1 MEKQAVLLM
10 SYGTPN
16 RTEEI
21 WDYYTHIR
29 HGKEPSQALYDELV
43 GRYEEIGG
51 VSPLAHITE
60 AQRAAIEEKLN
71 ESGTKFCSHCGNN
84 LQYSHSVKD
93 GLPSDDLKQAK
104 IDEHERKT
112 LPIILAIIIIV
123 LLLMCI
129 LPQVFIIV

>member
-1 MEKQAVLLM
+1 MALFKCPECGELISTESISCPKCGYNVNAYMENNGDKIQC
-10 SYGTPN
+10 N
-16 RTEEI
+16 HC
-21 WDYYTHIR
+21 W
-29 HGKEPSQALYDELV
+29 
-43 GRYEEIGG
+43 
-51 VSPLAHITE
+51 
-60 AQRAAIEEKLN
+60 KLN

-112 LPIILAIIIIV
+112 LPIILTIIIIV

>member
-71 ESGTKFCSHCGNN
+71 ESGTGE
-84 LQYSHSVKD
+84 Y
-93 GLPSDDLKQAK
+93 
-104 IDEHERKT
+104 
-112 LPIILAIIIIV
+112 
-123 LLLMCI
+123 
-129 LPQVFIIV
+129 QVFNGLRHIHPFIEETLTEILNQGFTSIHGLVLAPHR